1 MDKSNIIIA
10 QLSTLV
16 QNDGTLGKKPVMP
29 EVEGTDIP
37 DPTSTSF
44 VMYLEDGRRYE
55 VSVKKVYEPD
65 AEELEMIAH
74 TKAFD
79 LHGRPR
85 R

>member
-16 QNDGTLGKKPVMP
+16 ENDGTRGQKPVMP
-29 EVEGTDIP
+29 EVEGMDY
-37 DPTSTSF
+37 PTSTSF
-44 VMYLEDGRRYE
+44 VMYLEDGHRYE

-65 AEELEMIAH
+65 EEELEMIAH